1 MSPWAGSG
9 ASAAAAAPR
18 EPAGYESR
26 PRPDLSDAPASPTP
40 YVEVAPPPLPPA
52 LRRAAIVY
60 ISVVS
65 GIGMVGVALSPY
77 LAVKHPLL
85 LVAASADVRHVL
97 LAAGRVDP
105 WLLLPVAILRRILGM
120 ISTYAFGVLWG
131 YSVLRWTA
139 RRSRRAGVMI
149 GLLERFFHKVGLPIL
164 LFVPS
169 YTLCMLAG
177 AARLSW
183 RSYLRVVIVGQIAFT
198 GLIVAAG
205 DSLASW
211 TRLVVEFLATHLVES
226 TAIAISLVL
235 IQQVISRRRQDLP
248 AE

>member
-1 MSPWAGSG
+1 MESP
-9 ASAAAAAPR
+9 
-18 EPAGYESR
+18 
-26 PRPDLSDAPASPTP
+26 PRPALSEAPASPAP
-40 YVEVAPPPLPPA
+40 YVEIGPPPLPPR
-52 LRRAAIVY
+52 LRRAAILY
-60 ISVVS
+60 ISVMS

-105 WLLLPVAILRRILGM
+105 WLLLPIATVRRILGM

-139 RRSRRAGVMI
+139 RRSRRAAVMI

-183 RSYLRVVIVGQIAFT
+183 RRYLRVVIIGQIAFT
-198 GLIVAAG
+198 SLLVAAG

-211 TRLVVEFLATHLVES
+211 TRVVVDFLATHLVES
-226 TAIAISLVL
+226 TVIAVSLVL
-235 IQQVISRRRQDLP
+235 VQQVISRRRRDLP